1 MIPIETWYLLYV
13 YLLQKPS
20 PHSTDR
26 KKLKKKIQNIRRHLS
41 TRIQWLR
48 MVETPLDPTANVK
61 ETKGN
66 VVLDR
71 ITFTKTL
78 RIISNASQSI
88 PLYAPRVADWLLTST
103 RVSSFLLF
111 LNFFVNRHYARTI
124 REKKRVSLT
133 SWRVSNPG
141 DLLPVYLCIS
151 KRRRI
156 RTRISHD
163 EKPTRVLHNTV
174 PTLPVSINLI
184 WGQPTKVGLM
194 PSTIY
199 TRHI

>member
-1 MIPIETWYLLYV
+1 MLVNEKSIIYGWVIYDKNGSYALQLITSIGRRGNKLSVSLHKMIPIETWYLLYV

-20 PHSTDR
+20 PHSSDR

-48 MVETPLDPTANVK
+48 MEETPLDPTANAK

-111 LNFFVNRHYARTI
+111 LNF
-124 REKKRVSLT
+124 L
-133 SWRVSNPG
+133 
-141 DLLPVYLCIS
+141 
-151 KRRRI
+151 
-156 RTRISHD
+156 
-163 EKPTRVLHNTV
+163 
-174 PTLPVSINLI
+174 
-184 WGQPTKVGLM
+184 
-194 PSTIY
+194 
-199 TRHI
+199 